1 MGHSPSYNPWLHRFA
16 VLTTCVALLPVTL
29 GALTT
34 SEGAGMA
41 FPDWPTSDGYNM
53 LFYPWLQS
61 TGDEFLEH
69 GHRLAGM
76 LIGLFSMGLV
86 TLVWKYESRLWVTFA
101 GFVVLLSVIAQGILG
116 GLRVLE
122 NDPRLAMVHGLFAA
136 LVFALMAAVSL
147 FTSRKWLS
155 AEQKNVERD
164 PNSLKPWAIAAAVL
178 ILGQYALGGFLRH
191 RGTALFEHMGM
202 AVVVLAVVISLV
214 IASRKTRE
222 LWVTRPAWGLLA
234 LTVIQI
240 SLGLATFIT
249 KFGLKAA
256 GWVAV
261 AGTTLQTSIRSGH
274 TIVGMLLL
282 MTAIVIVLR
291 VYRLSHVWNLQ
302 HPEQMADR
310 PLTGSSFNRMT
321 MEGGTP

>member
-1 MGHSPSYNPWLHRFA
+1 
-16 VLTTCVALLPVTL
+16 
-29 GALTT
+29 
-34 SEGAGMA
+34 MA

-76 LIGLFSMGLV
+76 LIGIFSIGLV
-86 TLVWKYESRLWVTFA
+86 TLVWKYESRLWVTVA
-101 GFVVLLSVIAQGILG
+101 GFVVLLSVIAQGLLG

-147 FTSRKWLS
+147 FTSRNWLTVS
-155 AEQKNVERD
+155 QHEVRKD
-164 PNSLKPWAIAAAVL
+164 PNFLKPWSTAAVVM
-178 ILGQYALGGFLRH
+178 ILAQYTLGGFLRH

-214 IASRKTRE
+214 VAARKTE
-222 LWVTRPAWGLLA
+222 ENWLTRPAWFLLT
-234 LTVIQI
+234 LTVLQI
-240 SLGLATFIT
+240 GLGLATFIT

-261 AGTTLQTSIRSGH
+261 AGTTLQTAIRSGH

-282 MTAIVIVLR
+282 MTSTIVLLR
-291 VYRLSHVWNLQ
+291 AYRLGQVWTEG
-302 HPEQMADR
+302 HPHTESQDR
-310 PLTGSSFNRMT
+310 SSLSLLHGMPV
-321 MEGGTP
+321 EGGAS

>member
-1 MGHSPSYNPWLHRFA
+1 MDSLPAYNPWLHLFA

-61 TGDEFLEH
+61 SGDEFLEH

-76 LIGLFSMGLV
+76 LIGIFSLGLV
-86 TLVWKYESRLWVTFA
+86 TLVWKYEHRLWVTVA

-136 LVFALMAAVSL
+136 MVFALMAAVSL
-147 FTSRKWLS
+147 FTSRRWLS
-155 AEQKNVERD
+155 ADKEEIQRD
-164 PNSLKPWAIAAAVL
+164 PNFVKPWAIASVVM
-178 ILGQYALGGFLRH
+178 ILGQYMLGGFLRH

-214 IASRKTRE
+214 VAARKTK
-222 LWVTRPAWGLLA
+222 LKWVIRPSWLLLA
-234 LTVIQI
+234 LTVSQI

-261 AGTTLQTSIRSGH
+261 SGTTLQTMIRSGH

-282 MTAIVIVLR
+282 MVSVIVLLR
-291 VYRLSHVWNLQ
+291 AYRLCRVWNERHLEKASTQ
-302 HPEQMADR
+302 VPVLPGM
-310 PLTGSSFNRMT
+310 S
-321 MEGGTP
+321 MEGGLQ

>member
-1 MGHSPSYNPWLHRFA
+1 MDTTPAYNPWLHRFA

-76 LIGLFSMGLV
+76 LIGIFSIGLV
-86 TLVWKYESRLWVTFA
+86 TLVWKYESRLWVTVA

-122 NDPRLAMVHGLFAA
+122 NDPRLAMIHGLFAA

-147 FTSRKWLS
+147 FTSRSWLS
-155 AEQKNVERD
+155 ASQHEMQKD
-164 PNSLKPWAIAAAVL
+164 PNFLKPWSIAAVVM
-178 ILGQYALGGFLRH
+178 ILAQYSIGGFLRH
-191 RGTALFEHMGM
+191 RGTAVFEHMGM

-214 IASRKTRE
+214 VVARKTGE
-222 LWVTRPAWGLLA
+222 KWLSRPAWLLLV
-234 LTVIQI
+234 LTVLQI
-240 SLGLATFIT
+240 GLGLATFIT

-261 AGTTLQTSIRSGH
+261 AGTTLQTAIRSGH
-274 TIVGMLLL
+274 TIVGMILL
-282 MTAIVIVLR
+282 MTATIVLLR
-291 VYRLSHVWNLQ
+291 AFRLGQVWTDRHLNSGSPDPSNLS
-302 HPEQMADR
+302 MM
-310 PLTGSSFNRMT
+310 NRLP
-321 MEGGTP
+321 MEGGAS

>member
-1 MGHSPSYNPWLHRFA
+1 MNNPPAYNPWLHRFA

-61 TGDEFLEH
+61 SGDEILEH

-76 LIGLFSMGLV
+76 LIGMFSLGLV
-86 TLVWKYESRLWVTFA
+86 ALVWKYEHRLWVTVA

-116 GLRVLE
+116 GMRVLE

-136 LVFALMAAVSL
+136 MVFALMAAFSL
-147 FTSRKWLS
+147 FTSRRWLS
-155 AEQKNVERD
+155 ADQEEIQKD
-164 PNSLKPWAIAAAVL
+164 PNQVKPWAMASVVM
-178 ILGQYALGGFLRH
+178 ILGQYTLGGFLRH

-202 AVVVLAVVISLV
+202 AVVVLAVVIGLV
-214 IASRKTRE
+214 VAARKTQQK
-222 LWVTRPAWGLLA
+222 WITRPAWVLLV
-234 LTVIQI
+234 LTISQF

-261 AGTTLQTSIRSGH
+261 SGTTLQTMIRSCH

-282 MTAIVIVLR
+282 MTSVIVLLRAYR
-291 VYRLSHVWNLQ
+291 VCRVWN
-302 HPEQMADR
+302 DR
-310 PLTGSSFNRMT
+310 HQECVPQIPNLNTMS
-321 MEGGTP
+321 MEGGLR

>member
-1 MGHSPSYNPWLHRFA
+1 MPTQDKTYNPWLHRFA
-16 VLTTCVALLPVTL
+16 VLTTCVALLPMTL

-61 TGDEFLEH
+61 SSDEFLEH

-76 LIGLFSMGLV
+76 LIGLFSLGLV
-86 TLVWKYESRLWVTFA
+86 TLVWKYESRLWVTVA
-101 GFVVLLSVIAQGILG
+101 GFVVLLSVIAQGVLG

-122 NDPRLAMVHGLFAA
+122 NDPRLAMIHGLFAA
-136 LVFALMAAVSL
+136 LVFALMAAISL
-147 FTSRKWLS
+147 FTSRRWLGLKS
-155 AEQKNVERD
+155 KPIESD
-164 PNSLKPWAIAAAVL
+164 PNFAKPWAIASVIV
-178 ILGQYALGGFLRH
+178 ILGQYMLGGFLRH
-191 RGTALFEHMGM
+191 MGTALFEHMGM
-202 AVVVLAVVISLV
+202 AVVVLAVVIALV
-214 IASRKTRE
+214 IAAHKTKER
-222 LWVTRPAWGLLA
+222 WIKRPAWVLLG
-234 LTVIQI
+234 LTVTQF

-261 AGTTLQTSIRSGH
+261 SGTTLQTTIRSSH

-282 MTAIVIVLR
+282 MTSVIVTLR
-291 VYRLSHVWNLQ
+291 IFHLCHIWNERHLPSQ
-302 HPEQMADR
+302 KTVDSQTF
-310 PLTGSSFNRMT
+310 TGIT
-321 MEGGTP
+321 MEGGLQ